1 MDKSEDFILSSV
13 ILKTDTMRKM
23 IRILLLIILCLLSF
37 AILELNRNTLL
48 GWLLNAAALFVCFF
62 LLPKL
67 FKTGGFFRTLLI
79 LAVYLLVFTLIVFIT
94 WPPVR
99 PVPAV
104 SNADPKVSEIIDTK
118 YGKIQGILNKDESV
132 AVFTGIPYAK
142 APLGDLRWKAP
153 QKPDVW
159 NDILVADHFAPMSMQ
174 ETNLPIY
181 DSLAQII
188 GYHDYR
194 ISLSDNYI
202 PPVSED
208 SLYLNIWKPN
218 NDRRDLPVLVY
229 IHGGSLQTGQAWYQD
244 YNGENL
250 AKEDIIY
257 VNLSYR
263 LGVFGFFA
271 DEELMKESG
280 TTGNYGLLDMIE
292 ALKWVKENIASFGG
306 DPNNVTLAGESAGSA
321 AVSALCTS
329 PLAKGLFAR
338 VILES
343 STVAS
348 VIPPHSYRSF
358 EQALASGKQLKERCG
373 VSTVEELRNMKAEE
387 LVKEAGTQHHIT
399 VDGYVLTEDPY
410 LSYRK
415 GIHNEEA
422 ILHGYNAKESGP
434 FLLFDKTTVK
444 NYEEKIRHYFGTYTE
459 EVLKAYPVSSDEEAA
474 ENWAMIYGALFFNYP
489 HYCLNRLAVRNGIP
503 VYGYYFSKDNGR
515 LGSWHSGEEIYAYD
529 NIPADSKLFDK
540 DDRMLSEFM
549 SSYWLNFTKTGNP
562 NGNGL
567 PDWPINRDNVTLLQ
581 FNSDV
586 KTIEEKYVKLYE
598 IIDRMEGFQIK

>member
-1 MDKSEDFILSSV
+1 MMKILSA
-13 ILKTDTMRKM
+13 T
-23 IRILLLIILCLLSF
+23 ILCLLSF
-37 AILELNRNTLL
+37 SVLELNKNTLL
-48 GWLLNAAALFVCFF
+48 GWLLNALALFACFA

-67 FKTGGFFRTLLI
+67 LKSGGFFRSLLM
-79 LAVYLLVFTLIVFIT
+79 LAVYLLAFALIVFLT

-104 SNADPKVSEIIDTK
+104 SNSYPKASGIVGTK
-118 YGKIQGILNKDESV
+118 YGKVQGVLNKDESV

-142 APLGDLRWKAP
+142 PPLGDLRWKAP
-153 QKPDVW
+153 QKPDAWDGV
-159 NDILVADHFAPMSMQ
+159 LVADHFAPMSMQ

-188 GYHDYR
+188 GYHDYK
-194 ISLSDNYI
+194 ISIRDNYI

-218 NDRRDLPVLVY
+218 NGKEKLPVLVY
-229 IHGGSLQTGQAWYQD
+229 IHGGSLQTGQTWYQD

-271 DEELMKESG
+271 DEELLKEEG

-292 ALKWVKENIASFGG
+292 ALNWVKENIAFFGG
-306 DPNNVTLAGESAGSA
+306 DPNNVTVAGESAGSA

-329 PLAKGLFAR
+329 PLAKGLFKR

-348 VIPPHSYRSF
+348 VVPPHSYRSF
-358 EQALASGKQLKERCG
+358 EKALASGKQLKERYG
-373 VSTVEELRNMKAEE
+373 VSSIEELRQLNAEE
-387 LVKEAGTQHHIT
+387 LVKEASAQHHIT
-399 VDGYVLTEDPY
+399 VDGYALSEDPY
-410 LSYRK
+410 LSYQK

-444 NYEEKIRHYFGTYTE
+444 NYEEKIHYYFNEYTD
-459 EVLKAYPVSSDEEAA
+459 EVLKAYPVTNDEEAA

-489 HYCLNRLAVRNGIP
+489 HYCLNRLAVKNGIP
-503 VYGYYFSKDNGR
+503 IYEYYFAKDNGR
-515 LGSWHSGEEIYAYD
+515 LGSWHSGEEIYAYG
-529 NIPADSKLFDK
+529 NIPASSKLFDEN
-540 DDRMLSEFM
+540 DRKLSKQM
-549 SSYWLNFTKTGNP
+549 SSFWINFARTGNP
-562 NGNGL
+562 NGSDL
-567 PDWPINRDNVTLLQ
+567 PKWPVNEDSETLLQ
-581 FNSDV
+581 FDTEV
-586 KTIEEKYVKLYE
+586 KTIDEKYVRLYE
-598 IIDRMEGFQIK
+598 IIDRMEGFGIE

>member
-1 MDKSEDFILSSV
+1 MSFSV
-13 ILKTDTMRKM
+13 
-23 IRILLLIILCLLSF
+23 
-37 AILELNRNTLL
+37 LELNKNTLL
-48 GWLLNAAALFVCFF
+48 GWLLNALALFACFA

-67 FKTGGFFRTLLI
+67 LKSGGFFRSLLM
-79 LAVYLLVFTLIVFIT
+79 LAVYLLAFALIVFLT
-94 WPPVR
+94 WPTVR

-104 SNADPKVSEIIDTK
+104 DDANPKASAIIDTK
-118 YGKIQGILNKDESV
+118 YGKVQGVLNKDESV

-142 APLGDLRWKAP
+142 PPLGDLRWKAP
-153 QKPDVW
+153 QKPDAWDGV
-159 NDILVADHFAPMSMQ
+159 LVADHFAPMSMQ

-188 GYHDYR
+188 GYHDYK
-194 ISLSDNYI
+194 ISIKDNYI

-218 NDRRDLPVLVY
+218 NGKEKLPVLVY
-229 IHGGSLQTGQAWYQD
+229 IHGGSLQTGQTWYQD

-250 AKEDIIY
+250 AKQDIIY

-271 DEELMKESG
+271 DEELLKEEG

-292 ALKWVKENIASFGG
+292 ALNWVKENIAFFGG
-306 DPNNVTLAGESAGSA
+306 DPDNVTVAGESAGSA

-329 PLAKGLFAR
+329 PLAKGLFNR

-348 VIPPHSYRSF
+348 VVPPHSYRSF
-358 EQALASGKQLKERCG
+358 EKALASGKQLKERYG
-373 VSTVEELRNMKAEE
+373 VSSIEELRQLNAEE
-387 LVKEAGTQHHIT
+387 LVKEASAQHHIT
-399 VDGYVLTEDPY
+399 VDGYVLPEDPY
-410 LSYRK
+410 LSYQK

-444 NYEEKIRHYFGTYTE
+444 NYEEKIHYYFNEYTD
-459 EVLKAYPVSSDEEAA
+459 EVLKAYPVTNDEEAA

-489 HYCLNRLAVRNGIP
+489 HYCLNRLAVKNGIP
-503 VYGYYFSKDNGR
+503 VYEYYFAKDNGR
-515 LGSWHSGEEIYAYD
+515 LGSWHSGEEIYAYG
-529 NIPADSKLFDK
+529 NIPASSKLFDEN
-540 DDRMLSEFM
+540 DRKLSKQM
-549 SSYWLNFTKTGNP
+549 SSFWLNFAKTGNP

-567 PDWPINRDNVTLLQ
+567 PDWPINKNSITLLQ
-581 FNSDV
+581 FDAEV
-586 KTIEEKYVKLYE
+586 KAIEERYVKLYE
-598 IIDRMEGFQIK
+598 IIDRMEGFDSN